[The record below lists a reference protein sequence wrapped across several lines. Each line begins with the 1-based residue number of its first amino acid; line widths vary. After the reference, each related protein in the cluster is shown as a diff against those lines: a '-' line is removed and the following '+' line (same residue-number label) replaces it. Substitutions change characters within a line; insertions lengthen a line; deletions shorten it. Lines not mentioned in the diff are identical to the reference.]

1 MAELADARDLKS
13 RGLRGSCGFKS
24 HSRHQSLQSLAAQGF
39 FDARNLKIIITDT
52 KPQLIKAIME
62 MTHDAFF
69 QNRRMNIA
77 TGIYEID
84 DIYIYKRILNN
95 SLCGK
100 GWII

>member
-1 MAELADARDLKS
+1 
-13 RGLRGSCGFKS
+13 
-24 HSRHQSLQSLAAQGF
+24 
-39 FDARNLKIIITDT
+39 
-52 KPQLIKAIME
+52 ME